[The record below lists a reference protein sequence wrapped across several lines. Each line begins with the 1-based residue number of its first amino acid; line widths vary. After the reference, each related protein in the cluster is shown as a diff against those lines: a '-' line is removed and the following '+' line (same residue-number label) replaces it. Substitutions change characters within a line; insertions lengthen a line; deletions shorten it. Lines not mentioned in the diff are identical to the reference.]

1 MSINKI
7 YNPNKIGEIRPNQLI
22 TTFGPGAI
30 HDAVKDS
37 VTVLDIT
44 YWGEAGRIINDGRL
58 ASYFG
63 VTHFRSPKTSDGDDL
78 PVTSFP
84 YYHVCSNIKCN
95 RLFDIRNPKFDLT
108 TYLKQGAT
116 CPDCGFKAYPA
127 RFVMACKDGHL
138 DDFPWD
144 WWVHKGA
151 NNCHGDLK
159 LYSTGLSSTLSEM
172 VVECSKCGK
181 KRSMS
186 GSLDKDEF
194 IENGYK
200 CTGHHPHKPKSKC
213 ESCASTEIY
222 PAQRG
227 ASNIYFPVIRSAIS
241 IPPWTNPLYTLLDEH
256 YPIIKQME
264 ELGVNDAIDRIYVKY
279 FQEKYSR
286 VEFDNAIRVREEK
299 IREFI
304 EIKEMEYKAFVNHAD
319 LDYRK
324 DYRFFKALE
333 DIVPDYLRKYFNRI
347 IRIERLR
354 EVMVLQGFM
363 RIDPPEPEVD
373 KLSKI
378 VKLSKTKDNWLPG
391 VEVNGEGI
399 FIEFNNKTIEKWME
413 IDGVKKSSEQYK
425 LLFKDYCDKKGWQN
439 SKERDAKYVLLH
451 TFAHLLIKEM
461 SLQSGY
467 SSTAIKERIYS
478 SPTMHGILLY
488 TGSSDKDGSLGGL
501 VELGSEDN
509 FKKLLK
515 AVLENSL
522 MCTTDPECTNHD
534 IDVDTLN
541 GSACHSCA
549 MVSETACENGN
560 RLLDRSYI
568 APLDGKEKNSFF
580 RELVGELC
588 GIVV

>member
-1 MSINKI
+1 MAKKKFF
-7 YNPNKIGEIRPNQLI
+7 NPNNIGEIRPNQLI
-22 TTFGPGAI
+22 TTFGPGSI

-37 VTVLDIT
+37 VTVLDIS
-44 YWGEAGRIINDGRL
+44 YWGDDGKIINDGRL

-63 VTHFRSPKTSDGDDL
+63 VTHFRSPKASGGDDL

-84 YYHVCSNIKCN
+84 YYHVCSNIKCS
-95 RLFDIRNPKFDLT
+95 RLFDIHNPKFNLT

-116 CPDCGFKAYPA
+116 CYDCGFKAYPA
-127 RFVMACKDGHL
+127 RFVMTCKDGHL
-138 DDFPWD
+138 GDFPWD
-144 WWVHKGA
+144 WWVHRGL
-151 NNCHGDLK
+151 NSCHGDLK
-159 LYSTGLSSTLSEM
+159 LFSTGLSSTLSEL
-172 VVECSKCGK
+172 VVECTKCGK
-181 KRSMS
+181 KRSMA
-186 GSLDKDEF
+186 GSLDKEEF
-194 IENGYK
+194 IEKGYK
-200 CTGHHPHKPKSKC
+200 CNGHHPHRPKSKDENC
-213 ESCASTEIY
+213 SCTDIY

-241 IPPWTNPLYTLLDEH
+241 IPPWTNPLHTLLDEH
-256 YPIIKQME
+256 YKDMKHTK
-264 ELGVNDAIDRIYVKY
+264 ELGYDDAYDRY
-279 FQEKYSR
+279 FEKFFKEKYNRS
-286 VEFDNAIRVREEK
+286 EFDNAIKAREEK
-299 IREFI
+299 IREFV
-304 EIKEMEYKAFVNHAD
+304 EIKEMEYKAFANHAD
-319 LDYRK
+319 LDYKK
-324 DYRFFKALE
+324 DYHFFKAIE
-333 DIVPDYLRKYFNRI
+333 EKVPTYLSQYFKSI

-373 KLSKI
+373 TLSKI
-378 VKLSKTKDNWLPG
+378 VKLTKTRDMWLPG

-399 FIEFNNKTIEKWME
+399 FIEFNHESIEEWMKL
-413 IDGVKKSSEQYK
+413 DSVKSASLQYRT
-425 LLFKDYCDKKGWQN
+425 LFKDYCDKKGWQN

-451 TFAHLLIKEM
+451 TFSHLLIKEM
-461 SLQSGY
+461 SLLSGY

-478 SPTMHGILLY
+478 SPTMQGILLY

-501 VELGSEDN
+501 VELGSEEN

-534 IDVDTLN
+534 IDIDALN

-560 RLLDRSYI
+560 RLLDRSFV
-568 APLDGKEKNSFF
+568 APLDGKESNSFF
-580 RELVGELC
+580 RELIGELC